1 MIFATL
7 ITITATISAKPAL
20 LSTSDI
26 LSQLEDEVQFV
37 FDNPSVPL
45 EDALPSLDL
54 LHPAVHAQLAY
65 EIDGLADKYE
75 DSEENV
81 LDPIPQMDFYI
92 SENSAAYFSKFI
104 DEAPDAAIAE
114 IMDRMQA
121 NIEGMIDTKF
131 SDLVNMSE
139 KETAQT
145 LFKSL
150 ERFDLVWSFFQK
162 I

>member
-1 MIFATL
+1 MIFTTL

-26 LSQLEDEVQFV
+26 LSQLEDEVQFA

-75 DSEENV
+75 DSEE
-81 LDPIPQMDFYI
+81 DAIPQMDFYS

-121 NIEGMIDTKF
+121 NIEGVIDTKF

-139 KETAQT
+139 EETART
-145 LFKSL
+145 LFNSL
-150 ERFDLVWSFFQK
+150 DRFDLV
-162 I
+162 

>member
-1 MIFATL
+1 MIFTTL

-75 DSEENV
+75 DSEENA
-81 LDPIPQMDFYI
+81 LDPQMDFYS

-121 NIEGMIDTKF
+121 NIEDMIDTKF

-150 ERFDLVWSFFQK
+150 DRFDLV
-162 I
+162 

>member
-1 MIFATL
+1 MIVTTL

-81 LDPIPQMDFYI
+81 SDSQMDFYS

-131 SDLVNMSE
+131 SDFANMSE
-139 KETAQT
+139 EETAQT
-145 LFKSL
+145 LFNSL
-150 ERFDLVWSFFQK
+150 DRFDLV
-162 I
+162 